1 MVWDL
6 RINQRIEVD
15 FERNGEYEVFRGIV
29 LKRLDDYFILVTD
42 RGKVEQVR
50 YDELLAVRTI
60 TFPRVVSEALSRLKH
75 YYAERMEMERKLRE
89 LLEQE
94 TQLIQQLRDAMF
106 LSNFS
111 LQGAVHRLYMTI
123 EEPLR
128 MFQTRNLLFQ
138 ISFATYGEV
147 GVSVMIQVKTLFDHY
162 QEDLSKLDVEQV
174 LRIYHPRALDWVK
187 RAFDGFSVTEEEAQV
202 QHEEGE
208 TFCVKVKYHVVVP
221 MDEQSFLEA
230 REKIVAGLQ
239 RLKA

>member
-6 RINQRIEVD
+6 RINQRVEID
-15 FERNGEYEVFRGIV
+15 FERNGEYEVVRGIV
-29 LKRLDDYFILVTD
+29 LEKQEDQILLISD
-42 RGKVEQVR
+42 KGKVECIEHGWV
-50 YDELLAVRTI
+50 LSVRTI
-60 TFPRVVSEALSRLKH
+60 AFPRVVSDVLSRLKNYH
-75 YYAERMEMERKLRE
+75 VERMETEKKLQE
-89 LLEQE
+89 LYEQE
-94 TQLIQQLRDAMF
+94 SFLIQQLRDAMF
-106 LSNFS
+106 ISNFS